1 MVFKR
6 LLGAIGVGGPS
17 VDTVLDGGAVPPGG
31 SLSGEVRLR
40 GGDTAAE
47 IDHIVLELVA
57 RVEAEH
63 EDGESEG
70 FVAFERFTVGGGFRL
85 GPQEDR
91 SVPFRVT
98 LPWETPVSELHGQPL
113 GIVLGVRTEL
123 ALAGARDKGDLDALA
138 VCPLPVQEAV
148 LEALGQLGFAFRSAD
163 LELGRIGGTGQR
175 LPFYQEIELTPP
187 PRYAHEVNEIE
198 LTFLATPYA
207 TEIVLEADKRG
218 GLLTSGHDALTHFT
232 VGHDESAAR
241 DWNTEV
247 DGWIGQLLEHRRSY
261 GTASFGSYG
270 PYGDADPYAGAHTA
284 HAEPRGGHRS
294 GPGVGTAIAAGAAG
308 VAVGVVG
315 GMVAAEVVDEIGDFF
330 EDDED
335 DEAEDDDADDAGG
348 GEDED

>member
-6 LLGAIGVGGPS
+6 LLGAIGVGGPA
-17 VDTVLDGGAVPPGG
+17 VDTVLDGGAVSPGG

-40 GGDTAAE
+40 GGGAVAE
-47 IDHIVLELVA
+47 IEHIVLELVA
-57 RVEAEH
+57 RVESEH

-70 FVAFERFTVGGGFRL
+70 LLPFERFTVGGGFRL
-85 GPQEDR
+85 GEEEER

-123 ALAGARDKGDLDALA
+123 AVAGAKDKGDLDALA
-138 VCPLPVQEAV
+138 VRPSPVQEAI

-163 LELGRIGGTGQR
+163 LERGRIGGTGQR

-187 PRYAHEVNEIE
+187 PRYAHAVNEIE
-198 LTFLATPYA
+198 LTFLATGSA

-218 GLLTSGHDALTHFT
+218 GLLTSGHDTLTHFT
-232 VGHDESAAR
+232 VGHDDIAGR

-247 DGWIGQLLEHRRSY
+247 DGWIRQLVEHRQSY
-261 GTASFGSYG
+261 GSGSYGSYG
-270 PYGDADPYAGAHTA
+270 PYADPDPYAGANVG
-284 HAEPRGGHRS
+284 HAEPHGGHRTG
-294 GPGVGTAIAAGAAG
+294 GPGMGTAIAAGAAG

-330 EDDED
+330 EGDDE
-335 DEAEDDDADDAGG
+335 EAWDGG
-348 GEDED
+348 GEGEDEG